1 MSSNSLY
8 ATIVEN
14 QASKRIAIATIL
26 LLLIF
31 VIGTVGYHYLEDMAF
46 FDGLYMTFITISTI
60 GFTEIKSL
68 SVGGRLFTMLIFVMG
83 IGIISYIASQTTQL
97 LFESELF
104 LSRAMKKKLQ
114 QLENHYIICG
124 YGRIGHRIAHVLN
137 DAGLPIVIV
146 ENRDSSIERIKN
158 DDFIYV
164 KGNAQEEQ
172 ALVDAG
178 ITQAKAL
185 ICSLS
190 SDQDNVFTT
199 LLARDLNK
207 DIYVLVRANE
217 NSNRKRILRAGADKV
232 ISPYDIGADRMAN
245 VILRPKVEQFID
257 QMTHHDEQDHTF
269 DEVMVHEGSVLA
281 GKTLAG
287 IDLRSKYEILII
299 AIIPKE
305 GRIRFNP
312 KSHDIIQVGD
322 TLVTLGES
330 KVIRSFR
337 EDMCHDQRSLAER
350 AEQIEKAETSK

>member
-1 MSSNSLY
+1 MKSGALYSS
-8 ATIVEN
+8 IVQN
-14 QASKRIAIATIL
+14 RASKHIVIASL
-26 LLLIF
+26 LLFFIF
-31 VIGTVGYHYLEDMAF
+31 VFGTIGYHYIEGMNF

-68 SVGGRLFTMLIFVMG
+68 SVAGRIFTMAIFVMG

-114 QLENHYIICG
+114 KLNEHYIICG
-124 YGRIGHRIAHVLN
+124 YGRIGHRIAHVLS

-146 ENRDSSIERIKN
+146 ENRDFSIDRIEN
-158 DDFIYV
+158 DNFLYV

-172 ALVDAG
+172 ALLEAG
-178 ITQAKAL
+178 ITHAKAL

-199 LLARDLNK
+199 LLARDLNP
-207 DIYVLVRANE
+207 DLYVMVRANE
-217 NSNRKRILRAGADKV
+217 NTNRKRILRAGADKV

-257 QMTHHDEQDHTF
+257 KMTHHDEQDHTF
-269 DEVMVHEGSVLA
+269 DEVMVHEGAALA
-281 GKTLAG
+281 GNTLAG
-287 IDLRSKYEILII
+287 IDLRSKYNLLII
-299 AIIPKE
+299 AIIPTE
-305 GRIRFNP
+305 GRIKFNP
-312 KSHDIIQVGD
+312 KSDTIIEVGD

-330 KVIRSFR
+330 KMITSFR
-337 EDMCHDQRSLAER
+337 EEMCHDNRSYAER
-350 AEQIEKAETSK
+350 AEQIEKTEESK

>member
-1 MSSNSLY
+1 MKDSTLYSS
-8 ATIVEN
+8 IVQN
-14 QASKRIAIATIL
+14 RASKHIAVATVL
-26 LLLIF
+26 LIFIF
-31 VIGTVGYHYLEDMAF
+31 VIGTIGYHYIEGMNF

-68 SVGGRLFTMLIFVMG
+68 SVGGRIFTMAIFVMG

-114 QLENHYIICG
+114 ELNDHYIICG
-124 YGRIGHRIAHVLN
+124 YGRIGHRIAHVLS

-146 ENRDSSIERIKN
+146 ENRDSSIHRIEN
-158 DDFIYV
+158 DQFIYV

-172 ALVDAG
+172 ALMEAG
-178 ITQAKAL
+178 ITKARAL

-199 LLARDLNK
+199 LLARDLNP
-207 DIYVLVRANE
+207 DLYVLVRANE
-217 NSNRKRILRAGADKV
+217 NTNRKRILRAGADKV

-257 QMTHHDEQDHTF
+257 KMTHHDEQDHTF

-287 IDLRSKYEILII
+287 TDLRSKYEILII
-299 AIIPKE
+299 AILPRE
-305 GRIRFNP
+305 GKIKFNP
-312 KSHDIIQVGD
+312 KSNDVINVGD

-330 KVIRSFR
+330 KVITAFR
-337 EDMCHDQRSLAER
+337 EEMCHDNRSLAER
-350 AEQIEKAETSK
+350 AELIEKSEETK

>member
-1 MSSNSLY
+1 MKHGTLY
-8 ATIVEN
+8 STIVQN
-14 QASKRIAIATIL
+14 QASKRIAVASIL
-26 LLLIF
+26 LFIIF
-31 VIGTVGYHYLEDMAF
+31 VTGTLGYHFIEGMLF

-68 SVGGRLFTMLIFVMG
+68 SVEGRIFTMAIFVMG

-114 QLENHYIICG
+114 ELNDHYIICG

-137 DAGLPIVIV
+137 DAGLPLVIV
-146 ENRDSSIERIKN
+146 ENRESSIERIEN
-158 DDFIYV
+158 DKFLYA

-172 ALVDAG
+172 VLLDAG
-178 ITQAKAL
+178 ITRAKAL

-207 DIYVLVRANE
+207 DIYILVRTNE
-217 NSNRKRILRAGADKV
+217 HANRKRMLRAGADKV
-232 ISPYDIGADRMAN
+232 ISPYEIGADRMAN

-257 QMTHHDEQDHTF
+257 KMTHHDEQDHTF
-269 DEVMVHEGSVLA
+269 DEVMVHEGSVMA

-287 IDLRSKYEILII
+287 TDLRSKYEILII
-299 AIIPKE
+299 AIIPLE
-305 GRIRFNP
+305 GKIKFNP
-312 KSHDIIQVGD
+312 KGNEIINIGD

-330 KVIRSFR
+330 KVITAFR
-337 EDMCHDQRSLAER
+337 EDMCHDNRSLAER
-350 AEQIEKAETSK
+350 AEFIEKTETNQ